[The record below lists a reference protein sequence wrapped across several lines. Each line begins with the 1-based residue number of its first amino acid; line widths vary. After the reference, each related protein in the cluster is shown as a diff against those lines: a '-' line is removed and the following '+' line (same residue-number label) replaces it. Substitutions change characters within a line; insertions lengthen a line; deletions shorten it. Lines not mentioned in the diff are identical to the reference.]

1 MHPLLVSAAVVVH
14 EGRILIARRKRDV
27 PYPLLWE
34 FPGGKVEPDEDP
46 KDAILRELKEELDMD
61 AAVDGIYDVV
71 YHRYPE
77 RTVLVLSYRCRW
89 LGGEL
94 RDLDVTE
101 HRGVLPDELPDYEIL
116 PADAPLVARLMQERV

>member
-61 AAVDGIYDVV
+61 AEVDGIYDVV

-101 HRGVLPDELPDYEIL
+101 HCWVLPDELPGYEIL
-116 PADAPLVARLMQERV
+116 PADAPLVARLMQESL